1 MKFTKLK
8 GTINYIYR
16 FLKYI
21 LKKVYY
27 SCKVIQD
34 LKESKN
40 IIRHVD
46 NSKILF
52 LSHNLGGGT
61 LQYENNYLSD
71 NKDICVAK
79 IVSYKHDLCHFLRFS
94 NNSDTFYIGED
105 KFYKLFE
112 KKFDKIIVN
121 SLIGY
126 YEFDKI
132 IDLLCE
138 YKKKYP
144 ECIYIYNV
152 HDFHCVCPNVNL
164 FYNGWDCNLC
174 CESNSCQFTKFTD
187 RYDGNIKDWRE
198 KWNKL
203 LMLMDEIVC
212 FSENSAS
219 ILNKAFN
226 NKYSNS
232 VVIRPHDMSY
242 CKFSPIDRLDK
253 LSLNIGIVGSVYTE
267 KKGKNVIRLFS
278 EKLNSNIPITIVG
291 ATSSQ
296 MGIHRKNVKCLGK
309 YNHSDLQFI
318 IEKEKITH
326 IFFTSV
332 WAETFSYLVS
342 ELMMMEL
349 PIVCF
354 DFGAQAD
361 KVKSYSKGIVV
372 KNIDEAIKVFEDLQ

>member
-1 MKFTKLK
+1 MILKDMVKPLYRLLKYVFLKIKYVFLCKNNCLDNFLK
-8 GTINYIYR
+8 G
-16 FLKYI
+16 
-21 LKKVYY
+21 
-27 SCKVIQD
+27 
-34 LKESKN
+34 KEDFS
-40 IIRHVD
+40 
-46 NSKILF
+46 LF
-52 LSHNLGGGT
+52 ITHSLGGGT
-61 LQYENNYLSD
+61 FQYEKNYIRENLE
-71 NKDICVAK
+71 KK
-79 IVSYKHDLCHFLRFS
+79 IMILRIFSYGKDLCYRLENKES
-94 NNSDTFYIGED
+94 EEELYISPSYISKVFD
-105 KFYKLFE
+105 
-112 KKFDKIIVN
+112 KKFKEIIIN
-121 SLIGY
+121 SLIQIY
-126 YEFDKI
+126 DLFSF
-132 IDLLCE
+132 IDLLLE
-138 YKKKYP
+138 YKTKYP
-144 ECIYIYNV
+144 KIRYTYHV

-187 RYDGNIKDWRE
+187 RYDGSIKDWRE

-203 LMLMDEIVC
+203 FMLMDEIVC

-226 NKYSNS
+226 NKYSNL

-242 CKFSPIDRLDK
+242 CKFSPINSLDK

-267 KKGKNVIRLFS
+267 KKGKNIIRLFS

-296 MGIHRKNVKCLGK
+296 MGIYRKNVKCLGK
-309 YNHSDLQFI
+309 YNHSDLQSI

-332 WAETFSYLVS
+332 CAETFSYLVS